1 MPEFSPE
8 AVPDPTASFRTVAEL
23 WDTSPQR
30 HGEQTAAVYKGREYT
45 FRELHDASARL
56 SAALVDRLGLRR
68 GSFLAVAMPNCVE
81 YVVAYWAAVR
91 MGIVVVPL
99 NTRLRPA
106 DMLQIAIDCNAAA
119 LIAHEDVWP
128 ALAPLDCP
136 MPIIG
141 VGVETDGVALWSEL
155 VEHGRV
161 GEPEPDLQPDD
172 VLLVMH
178 TSGTTGKPKGAV
190 VTHANLLFNIRIA
203 SIANGFC
210 GDDVHLLV
218 APMFHCTALY
228 TMLPSSAWLG
238 SGLVIAPAPDLN
250 DLIDLVE
257 RHRCTTFLSVPTM
270 FHFLAHRPDLG
281 RRNLSCLRLL
291 AYAGA
296 PMPVG
301 TIKKLRDAFPG
312 VQLHNFFGLTE
323 TISLTHVLPDADA
336 DQRPDSIGRPLPGVR
351 QRIVREDGTDAAPG
365 EVGELCFHRDNVVG
379 DYWDRP
385 GLMAESVDG
394 DWFHTGDLAL
404 QDEAGYVYLKGRAK
418 DMIIVG
424 GENVYAL
431 EVEQVIRKMAGVED
445 VAVVGTP
452 ATGLREA
459 MGELVKAVIVAAPG
473 AAIRELDVKRF
484 CNDKLANYAVPQVV
498 QFVDALPRNPSG
510 KVLKREL

>member
-1 MPEFSPE
+1 MPEPVS
-8 AVPDPTASFRTVAEL
+8 DPAASFRTIAEL
-23 WDTSPQR
+23 WETAPER
-30 HGEQTAAVYKGREYT
+30 HGDRIAAVYDGREYT
-45 FRELHDASARL
+45 FAELHDASARL
-56 SAALVDRLGLRR
+56 AAALVDRFALRR
-68 GSFLAVAMPNCVE
+68 GSFLAIAMPNCIE
-81 YVVAYWAAVR
+81 YVIAYWAAVR

-106 DMLQIAIDCNAAA
+106 DMLQVAVDCDAAA
-119 LIAHEDVWP
+119 LVAHEDVWP
-128 ALAPLDCP
+128 ALDPLDRP
-136 MPIIG
+136 MPVVGIG
-141 VGVETDGVALWSEL
+141 VHAEGVTPWAEL
-155 VEHGRV
+155 LEHDRAAD
-161 GEPEPDLQPDD
+161 PEPDLQPDD
-172 VLLVMH
+172 LVLIMH
-178 TSGTTGKPKGAV
+178 TSGTTGKPKGAM
-190 VTHANLLFNIRIA
+190 VTHADLLFNIRIA
-203 SIANGFC
+203 SVANGFS

-228 TMLPSSAWLG
+228 TMLPGSAWLG
-238 SGLVIAPAPDLN
+238 STLVIAPAPDLN

-270 FHFLAHRPDLG
+270 FHFLAHRPDLD
-281 RRNLSCLRLL
+281 RRDLSCLRLL

-301 TIKKLRDAFPG
+301 TIKRLRDAFPG

-336 DQRPDSIGRPLPGVR
+336 DQRPDSIGKPLPGVR
-351 QRIVREDGTDAAPG
+351 QRIVRDDGTDAAPG
-365 EVGELCFHRDNVVG
+365 EIGELCFHRDNVVR
-379 DYWDRP
+379 DYWNRP
-385 GLMAESVDG
+385 GLMAKAVDG
-394 DWFHTGDLAL
+394 EWFHTGDLAM
-404 QDEAGYVYLKGRAK
+404 QDEDGYVYLKGRAK

-431 EVEQVIRKMAGVED
+431 EVEQVIRKMGGVDD
-445 VAVVGTP
+445 VAVVGVP

-498 QFVDALPRNPSG
+498 EFVDALPRSPAG